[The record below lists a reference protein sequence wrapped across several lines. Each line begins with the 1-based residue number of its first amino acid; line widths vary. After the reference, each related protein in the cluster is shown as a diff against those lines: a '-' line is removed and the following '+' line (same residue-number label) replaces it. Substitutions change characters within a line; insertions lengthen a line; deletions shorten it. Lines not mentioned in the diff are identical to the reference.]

1 MRFLCDENI
10 TQDAVKLLIKAG
22 YDVETIQSMNLR
34 GILNS
39 DLLQKAIEL
48 DRILITFDVD
58 FIQPPVKIFP
68 GILLIRIQ
76 PNTDKYVL
84 PAIEKLLKKINTI
97 DFTNKV
103 TILEELAIFSQFD
116 DLSHF

>member
-22 YDVETIQSMNLR
+22 HDVETFQSMNLR
-34 GILNS
+34 GISNS
-39 DLLQKAIEL
+39 DLMKKVIEFN
-48 DRILITFDVD
+48 RILITFDVD
-58 FIQPPVKIFP
+58 FTHPPVRIFP

-84 PAIEKLLKKINTI
+84 PVLEKLLKKTDTI

-103 TILEELAIFSQFD
+103 SFLEELAIISQSD
-116 DLSHF
+116 DLSQF

>member
-10 TQDAVKLLIKAG
+10 TQAAVKLLIKAG
-22 YDVETIQSMNLR
+22 HDIETVQSMNLR

-39 DLLQKAIEL
+39 DLIQKAIEI

-84 PAIEKLLKKINTI
+84 PAILLKKINTI
-97 DFTNKV
+97 DFANKV
-103 TILEELAIFSQFD
+103 TILEEKAIFSQFD
-116 DLSHF
+116 NRTQS